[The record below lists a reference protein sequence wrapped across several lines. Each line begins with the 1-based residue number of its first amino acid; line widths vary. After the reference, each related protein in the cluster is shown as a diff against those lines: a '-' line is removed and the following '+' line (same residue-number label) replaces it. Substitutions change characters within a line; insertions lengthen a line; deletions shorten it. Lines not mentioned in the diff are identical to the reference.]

1 MGKLCRKKGSETM
14 KQALKLIN
22 EIKAD
27 YKAINNSKSK
37 YLINDKLKHIK
48 RLKRELRE
56 YCSYENINYNE
67 LIKRVYN

>member
-1 MGKLCRKKGSETM
+1 M
-14 KQALKLIN
+14 KQALKLID

-48 RLKRELRE
+48 ILKRELRE
-56 YCSYENINYNE
+56 YCGYENINYNE
-67 LIKRVYN
+67 LIKEVH

>member
-1 MGKLCRKKGSETM
+1 M
-14 KQALKLIN
+14 KQALKLID

-37 YLINDKLKHIK
+37 YLIRDKIKHIK
-48 RLKRELRE
+48 RLKHELRE
-56 YCSYENINYNE
+56 YCGYENINYNE

>member
-1 MGKLCRKKGSETM
+1 M
-14 KQALKLIN
+14 KQALKVIE

-37 YLINDKLKHIK
+37 FLINDKMKHIK

-56 YCSYENINYNE
+56 YCGYKNLNYKE
-67 LIKRVYN
+67 LIKCAYE

>member
-1 MGKLCRKKGSETM
+1 M
-14 KQALKLIN
+14 KQELKLID
-22 EIKAD
+22 EIKSD

-37 YLINDKLKHIK
+37 YLIRDKMKHIK

-56 YCSYENINYNE
+56 YCGYENINYNE